1 MRENL
6 QLAWIASWFA
16 LVGQLGL
23 FIVVAVIT
31 GDWRYIMWSLIVS
44 MMAGVPAM
52 IQTWRA
58 QKRVNEQAALQDE

>member
-44 MMAGVPAM
+44 MMAGVPGM

-58 QKRVNEQAALQDE
+58 QKRVNERAALQDE